1 MIKDYIKLFEAE
13 QRPDS
18 LELVRLPYAPADLEP
33 VINEANVRY
42 HYNTLSRGYVDRY
55 NAGEGDPDF
64 NWGGAMLH
72 NLWWPQL
79 KPPSGANKPTGL
91 ILSLIE
97 REYTDYEN
105 FKQKFSQAAMAL
117 QGSGWCYL
125 SRAGD
130 IRTLKNQDYNKSIL
144 VAVDMWEHAFLMGED
159 SPDKSKYLKNIWKII
174 NWDVVNQR
182 LA

>member
-1 MIKDYIKLFEAE
+1 MKEYIKLFEAD
-13 QRPDS
+13 QRPDR
-18 LELVRLPYAPADLEP
+18 LELVRLPYAYGDLAP
-33 VINEANVRY
+33 VMNEANVKY
-42 HYNTLSRGYVDRY
+42 HYAKLSQGYVDRY

-79 KPPSGANKPTGL
+79 RPAGGANKPTGP
-91 ILSLIE
+91 IKSMIE
-97 REYTDYEN
+97 SEYGDYEN
-105 FKQKFSQAAMAL
+105 FKEKFTEAAMGL

-130 IRTLKNQDYNKSIL
+130 IRTLKNQDYNKAIVL
-144 VAVDMWEHAFLMGED
+144 AVDLWEHSWCTGED
-159 SPDKSKYLKNIWKII
+159 APDKAKYLKNIWKII
-174 NWDVVNQR
+174 NWDAVNQR

>member
-1 MIKDYIKLFEAE
+1 MKEYIKLFEAE
-13 QRPDS
+13 TRPEK
-18 LELVRLPYAPADLEP
+18 LELDRLPYAYADLMP
-33 VINEANVRY
+33 VLTEDNVRY
-42 HYNTLSRGYVDRY
+42 HYAQLSQGYVNRY

-64 NWGGAMLH
+64 NWGGARLH

-79 KPPSGANKPTGL
+79 RPAVRSNRPTGD

-97 REYTDYEN
+97 REHGDYES
-105 FKQKFSQAAMAL
+105 FKEQFTEAAMAL

-130 IRTLKNQDYNKSIL
+130 IRTLKNQSYNKTIVL
-144 VAVDMWEHAFLMGED
+144 AVDMWEHSWQHD
-159 SPDKSKYLKNIWKII
+159 VKNPDKLKYLRDIWKII

>member
-1 MIKDYIKLFEAE
+1 MKEYIKLIEAE
-13 QRPDS
+13 TRPEK
-18 LELVRLPYAPADLEP
+18 LELVGLPYAHADLMP
-33 VINEANVRY
+33 VLTEANVKY
-42 HYNTLSRGYVDRY
+42 HYTQLSQGYVNRY

-64 NWGGAMLH
+64 NWGGARLH

-79 KPPSGANKPTGL
+79 RPAARANKPTGA

-97 REYTDYEN
+97 REHGDYES
-105 FKQKFSQAAMAL
+105 FKEQFTEAAMAL

-130 IRTLKNQDYNKSIL
+130 IRTLKNQSYNKTIVL
-144 VAVDMWEHAFLMGED
+144 AVDLWEHSWQYDVKA
-159 SPDKSKYLKNIWKII
+159 PDKLKYLRDIWKII